1 MGPKNL
7 LHLHTTMLYF
17 YRKELDMHTI
27 KTICV
32 CGAGTMGSGIAQVT
46 ALSGFATIQFD
57 LNSDMLQKSKTA
69 IEKNL
74 QWMVEKGK
82 ITAEAATQT
91 LGRLVFTNQLTDCV
105 ADLVIEAII
114 EKIAAKTGLFN
125 QLAGIN
131 PSDTLFATNTSS
143 ISVTAIA
150 SEVVHPERVAGMHF
164 FNPAP
169 VMKLVEVI
177 RAEQT
182 RPEVITTLTQLAAR
196 LGKTAVVCKD
206 APGFIVNRV
215 ARQYYLEAMKL
226 VAEGHATIETVDA
239 IMEATGFKMGP
250 FRLMDLIGMDIN
262 YGVSQ
267 IVWEA
272 LGKPG
277 RLTPSPLQQQKV
289 AAGELGRKTG
299 KGFYTYKKQ

>member
-1 MGPKNL
+1 
-7 LHLHTTMLYF
+7 
-17 YRKELDMHTI
+17 MHSI

-46 ALSGFATIQFD
+46 ALAGFTTIQFD
-57 LNSDMLQKSKTA
+57 LNSDMLHKSKTA

-74 QWMVEKGK
+74 LWMVDKGK
-82 ITAEAATQT
+82 ITTETSKET
-91 LGRLVFTNQLTDCV
+91 LGRLVFTDQLSDCV
-105 ADLVIEAII
+105 AELIIEAII
-114 EKIAAKTGLFN
+114 EKTAAKTQLFN
-125 QLAGIN
+125 QLAAIN
-131 PSDTLFATNTSS
+131 TADTIFATNTSS
-143 ISVTAIA
+143 IAVSTLAAQVQ
-150 SEVVHPERVAGMHF
+150 HPERVAGMHF

-182 RPEVITTLTQLAAR
+182 RPEIITTLTQLAKQ

-215 ARQYYLEAMKL
+215 ARHYYLEAMKL
-226 VAEGHATIETVDA
+226 VAEGLATIETVDA
-239 IMEATGFKMGP
+239 VMEATGFKMGP

-272 LGKPG
+272 LGKPE

-289 AAGELGRKTG
+289 VAGELGRKTG
-299 KGFYTYKKQ
+299 KGFYTYEKQ